1 MKRIFFLLIYLF
13 VFGGIMGACNNEDF
27 DKEKDV
33 ILTIYEE
40 TGFGTPVL
48 SDYLTEPLQ
57 FSDSDNQIRGLLINT
72 IVDGLDFEYER
83 GYRYTFKAKKIWM
96 VNPPQDVSSIKYR
109 IEELL
114 SKERVIKSDIE
125 EELILTVESET
136 IKFIPAYRNDMENTI
151 YDALHIK
158 IAGTHESIAIISIED
173 FDYESGFEYSIKVKK
188 TTQSE
193 PYNTKYSLIEI
204 VSKEEK

>member
-1 MKRIFFLLIYLF
+1 MKRIIFLLIYLF
-13 VFGGIMGACNNEDF
+13 IFGGVISACNNEDS

-33 ILTIYEE
+33 TLTIYEE

-72 IVDGLDFEYER
+72 IVEGLDFEYER

-96 VNPPQDVSSIKYR
+96 VYPPQDVSSVKYR

-114 SKERVIKSDIE
+114 SKEQIIKSDSE
-125 EELILTVESET
+125 EELTLIVASET
-136 IKFIPAYRNDMENTI
+136 IKFAPRYRNDIENKI
-151 YDALHIK
+151 YDALSVK
-158 IAGTHESIAIISIED
+158 IAGTESKIAIISIED
-173 FDYESGFEYSIKVKK
+173 FDYELGFEYSIKVKK

-193 PYNTKYSLIEI
+193 PYSTKYSLIEI
-204 VSKEEK
+204 LSKEEK